1 LFFFWW
7 FSGEIEIGMITFYMS
22 INVTYKTLK
31 PHLPEIAK
39 YIAQELDI
47 DFHQV
52 KAFSWVSFLT
62 GGNVLG
68 S

>member
-1 LFFFWW
+1 
-7 FSGEIEIGMITFYMS
+7 MITFYMS

-52 KAFSWVSFLT
+52 KVFSWLSSQTDYVWDCKVQFMCLVSFW
-62 GGNVLG
+62 
-68 S
+68 